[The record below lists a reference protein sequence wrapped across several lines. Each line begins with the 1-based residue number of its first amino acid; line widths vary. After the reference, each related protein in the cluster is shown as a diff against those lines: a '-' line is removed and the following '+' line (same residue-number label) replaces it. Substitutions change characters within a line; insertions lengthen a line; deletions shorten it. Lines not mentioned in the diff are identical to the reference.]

1 MLFPAL
7 PGLLL
12 IASGYGIAEQTLLPV
27 AQNSRDV
34 MLLPCVGDPPNDLHP
49 VSVNSDNIV
58 VYAFGISGLLCGGR
72 LCVLYFT
79 VRYGRCR

>member
-49 VSVNSDNIV
+49 VSVNSDK
-58 VYAFGISGLLCGGR
+58 
-72 LCVLYFT
+72 
-79 VRYGRCR
+79 

>member
-49 VSVNSDNIV
+49 VSVNSDKSDELACPIITTNTFNLFAPFCG
-58 VYAFGISGLLCGGR
+58 AF
-72 LCVLYFT
+72 F
-79 VRYGRCR
+79 

>member
-1 MLFPAL
+1 MKMLFPAL

-34 MLLPCVGDPPNDLHP
+34 PPNDLHP
-49 VSVNSDNIV
+49 VSVNSDKSDELGVPYYNDQH
-58 VYAFGISGLLCGGR
+58 L
-72 LCVLYFT
+72 
-79 VRYGRCR
+79 

>member
-1 MLFPAL
+1 MAATGFVYAPRRHYENAVSRL

-34 MLLPCVGDPPNDLHP
+34 MLLPCVGDPPNDLP
-49 VSVNSDNIV
+49 YVSVRT
-58 VYAFGISGLLCGGR
+58 AISQMN
-72 LCVLYFT
+72 
-79 VRYGRCR
+79 

>member
-1 MLFPAL
+1 MKMLFPAL

-49 VSVNSDNIV
+49 VRVNSDKSDELGVPYYNDQH
-58 VYAFGISGLLCGGR
+58 L
-72 LCVLYFT
+72 
-79 VRYGRCR
+79 

>member
-34 MLLPCVGDPPNDLHP
+34 MLLPCVGA
-49 VSVNSDNIV
+49 VSYTHLRAHETAITSRHGLKL
-58 VYAFGISGLLCGGR
+58 AFVFL
-72 LCVLYFT
+72 VT
-79 VRYGRCR
+79 